1 MQNKGA
7 IRLFA
12 ILLALVSLYQLIF
25 TYHARRVENQAE
37 EYAEARG
44 GDDPA
49 KVSDYTFQYLDSM
62 KNEVVYD
69 FLFGL
74 REYTYQEC
82 KEREVNFGLDLK
94 GGMNLI
100 LEVQVQD
107 IVDALSNYNQD
118 EKFREALRLA
128 REREKESSTDFITLF
143 GEAFEEVAP
152 DGRLAAI
159 FNTVELREQ
168 IDYNSTNE
176 EVLEVIRQETQDAID
191 NAFNILRTRIDRFG
205 VAQPNIQ
212 RLERTGRILVELPGV
227 GDPERVRDLLQGTA
241 NLEFWETYNQ
251 QEIMESVMQAN
262 EVSAQL
268 LAMEEQRGQE
278 TTGEEESSSAQEEDS
293 VQEDEDVSLLDEID
307 QEESGD
313 TLDIDAQDEGQESL
327 FTYLAPSGRPNSP
340 VIGLA
345 ESRDTS
351 EVNSLLHKEEVRSV
365 LPRDVKFLWTVK
377 PIEGEEARFWTNQPF
392 DEKDELYQLVAIKV
406 TSHDGRPPLEGDAI
420 TSARAVTSQQ
430 GGSYE
435 ISMSMSSE
443 GAKTWARLTK
453 ANIQRSIAIVL
464 DGYVYSFPT
473 VQGEITGGRSSITG
487 DFTPQ
492 EAKDLANVLESGK
505 MPAPARIVEDN
516 VVGPSL
522 GEEAVDAGLKSFI
535 WAFIAVLI
543 YMLLYYGFK
552 AGLVADFALLTNMFF
567 IMGVLA
573 AFNAV
578 LTLPGIAGIVLTI
591 GMSVDANVLIYERI
605 REELKAGKGIGLAI
619 SDGYKNAFSAII
631 DANVTTFLTGLILF
645 MFGTGPI
652 KGFATTLM
660 IGIATSFFSAFFI
673 TRLLYESMLKRKIS
687 LRFATKFTDGLF
699 KNMHI
704 LFIEKRKMFM
714 IVSGLVILVG
724 VLSLGFRGLKQGIDF
739 TGGRSFVVRFDE
751 PVPATD
757 VQSDLKV
764 AFDGAN
770 VEAKTFGSDN
780 QIRITTNYLVDS
792 DDKEADRE
800 VEAQLH
806 EGLKPYVG
814 EDVTLDQFLREH
826 RMSSQKVGPTI
837 AADIRNK
844 AGYAIFF
851 SFVVIFLYILIRF
864 RNWEFGLGALGAV
877 FHDVLI
883 VLGIFSLLYTVM
895 PFSMEIDQSFIA
907 AILTVIGYSINDT
920 VVVFD
925 RIREYRKLYPKREPR
940 DVFNLAMNSTVS
952 RTLNTSF
959 TTLLVLLII
968 FIFGSEVIQGFVFA
982 LIVGVVVGTYSSLFI
997 ASPIAYN
1004 FVEKR
1009 AQLKAKT
1016 KAAAAKK
1023 SKK

>member
-25 TYHARRVENQAE
+25 TFQTRRVENQAQQ
-37 EYAEARG
+37 YAEQR
-44 GDDPA
+44 GDDDPML
-49 KVSDYTFQYLDSM
+49 VSEYRFQYLDSM
-62 KNEVVYD
+62 KTEVTYN

-82 KEREVNFGLDLK
+82 KEREINFGLDLK

-100 LEVQVQD
+100 LEVRVSD
-107 IVDALSNYNQD
+107 IVRALSNYNQD
-118 EKFREALRLA
+118 DAFLDALKLA
-128 REREKESSTDFITLF
+128 REREKNSTRDFMTLF

-152 DGRLAAI
+152 DGRLAAV
-159 FNTVELREQ
+159 FNTVELRDKV
-168 IDYNSTNE
+168 DYNSTNQ
-176 EVLEVIRQETQDAID
+176 EVLDVIREESRVAID

-212 RLERTGRILVELPGV
+212 RLERQQGQILVELPGIT
-227 GDPERVRDLLQGTA
+227 DPERVRSLLQGTA

-251 QEIMESVMQAN
+251 SEIMQSLMQAN
-262 EVSAQL
+262 QLTAEIAAMQKSGVDTVEV
-268 LAMEEQRGQE
+268 EPE
-278 TTGEEESSSAQEEDS
+278 
-293 VQEDEDVSLLDEID
+293 VQVDADKDADVALLDEI
-307 QEESGD
+307 ESD
-313 TLDIDAQDEGQESL
+313 SLDMDSEQDAVESL
-327 FTYLAPSGRPNSP
+327 FSFLVPGRNPNSP
-340 VIGLA
+340 VVGLA
-345 ESRDTS
+345 VSRDTS
-351 EVNSLLHKEEVRSV
+351 NVNGFLSLDEVQSL
-365 LPRDVKFLWTVK
+365 LPRDVRFLWTVK
-377 PIEGEEARFWTNQPF
+377 SIPGEDAQYWTNQQF
-392 DEKDELYQLVAIKV
+392 DPRDELFQLVAIKV
-406 TSHDGRPPLEGDAI
+406 TTHDGRAPLEGDVV
-420 TSARAVTSQQ
+420 TGARSQTTQ
-430 GGSYE
+430 QGSYE
-435 ISMSMSSE
+435 ISMSMNSE
-443 GAKTWARLTK
+443 GAKSWARLTS
-453 ANIQRSIAIVL
+453 ANIKKSIAIVL

-473 VQGEITGGRSSITG
+473 VQSEIKGGRSSISG

-492 EAKDLANVLESGK
+492 EAKDLANVLQSGK
-505 MPAPARIVEDN
+505 MPAPAQIVEDT
-516 VVGPSL
+516 VVGPSM
-522 GEEAVDAGLKSFI
+522 GAEAVDAGFKSFI

-543 YMLLYYGFK
+543 YMLFYYGFK
-552 AGLVADFALLTNMFF
+552 AGLVADLALVSNMFF

-578 LTLPGIAGIVLTI
+578 LTLPGIAGIILTI

-605 REELKAGKGIGLAI
+605 REELKAGKGLRLAI
-619 SDGYKNAFSAII
+619 GDGYRNAFSAII

-673 TRLLYESMLKRKIS
+673 TRLVYETLLKTKVDI
-687 LRFATKFTDGLF
+687 RFATKYTRGLF
-699 KNMHI
+699 KGLHI
-704 LFIEKRKMFM
+704 LFIEKRKFFM
-714 IVSGLVILVG
+714 IISVVVILLG
-724 VLSLGFRGLKQGIDF
+724 GLSLGLRGLKRGIDF

-751 PVPATD
+751 SVLATD
-757 VQSDLKV
+757 IQSALVD
-764 AFDGAN
+764 AFGGGN
-770 VEAKTFGSDN
+770 VEAKTFGDDN

-792 DDKEADRE
+792 DEDTADRE
-800 VEAQLH
+800 VETKLY
-806 EGLKPYVG
+806 EGLKSYFDADMSRD
-814 EDVTLDQFLREH
+814 EFLAQH

-844 AGYAIFF
+844 AAYALFF

-864 RNWEFGLGALGAV
+864 RNWEFGVGALGAV
-877 FHDVLI
+877 LHDVLI
-883 VLGIFSLLYTVM
+883 VLGVFSLLYSIM

-925 RIREYRKLYPKREPR
+925 RIREYRRLYPKRELK
-940 DVFNLAMNSTVS
+940 DIFNLAMNSTIS

-959 TTLLVLLII
+959 TTLVVLII
-968 FIFGSEVIQGFVFA
+968 IFLFGSEVIQGFVFA

-1004 FVEKR
+1004 FMEKR
-1009 AQLKAKT
+1009 IQAKAKSR
-1016 KAAAAKK
+1016 K
-1023 SKK
+1023 

>member
-25 TYHARRVENQAE
+25 TFQARRVENKAE
-37 EYAEARG
+37 EIAQQKA
-44 GDDPA
+44 GDNPEL
-49 KVSDYTFQYLDSM
+49 VSEYRFQYLDSM
-62 KNEVVYD
+62 KSEVVYN

-82 KEREVNFGLDLK
+82 KEREINFGLDLK
-94 GGMNLI
+94 GGMNMI
-100 LEVQVQD
+100 LEVRVAD
-107 IVDALSNYNQD
+107 IVRALSNYNQD
-118 EKFREALRLA
+118 AKFNEAIRLA
-128 REREKESSTDFITLF
+128 REREKESTRDFISLF
-143 GEAFEEVAP
+143 SEAFEEVAP
-152 DGRLAAI
+152 EGRLAAI
-159 FNTVELREQ
+159 FNTVELREK
-168 IDYNSTNE
+168 IDYNSTNA
-176 EVLEVIRQETQDAID
+176 EVIEVIREESRGAID

-212 RLERTGRILVELPGV
+212 RLEQAGRILVELPGIT
-227 GDPERVRDLLQGTA
+227 DPERVRDLLQGTA
-241 NLEFWETYNQ
+241 NLEFWEVYNQ
-251 QEIMESVMQAN
+251 NQIFEVLMAANQMIAEVNALKKSDVDTADVVPEVQA
-262 EVSAQL
+262 
-268 LAMEEQRGQE
+268 
-278 TTGEEESSSAQEEDS
+278 EESA
-293 VQEDEDVSLLDEID
+293 EDVALLDEI
-307 QEESGD
+307 EGD
-313 TLDIDAQDEGQESL
+313 SLDTGDEQRVESL
-327 FTYLAPSGRPNSP
+327 FSALAPSGRPSSP
-340 VIGLA
+340 VVGLA
-345 ESRDTS
+345 TSRDTGK
-351 EVNSLLHKEEVRSV
+351 VNTYLAMEEVQSL
-365 LPRDVKFLWTVK
+365 LPRDVEFMWTVK
-377 PIEGEEARFWTNQPF
+377 PIPGSDAQYWTNQQF
-392 DEKDELYQLVAIKV
+392 DENDELFQLVAIKV
-406 TSHDGRPPLEGDAI
+406 SSHDGRAPLEGDVV
-420 TSARAVTSQQ
+420 TGARAVTSQS
-430 GGSYE
+430 GAYE
-435 ISMSMSSE
+435 IEMSMNGE

-453 ANIQRSIAIVL
+453 ANIDKSIAIVL

-473 VQGEITGGRSSITG
+473 VQNEITGGRSSITG

-505 MPAPARIVEDN
+505 MPAPARIVEDT

-522 GEEAVDAGLKSFI
+522 GAEAVDAGFKSFI

-543 YMLLYYGFK
+543 YMILYYGFK
-552 AGLVADFALLTNMFF
+552 AGLVADLALVANMFF

-605 REELKAGKGIGLAI
+605 REELKAGKGLKLAI
-619 SDGYKNAFSAII
+619 SDGYRNAFSAII

-673 TRLLYESMLKRKIS
+673 TRLVYESLLKSKVDIKFGS
-687 LRFATKFTDGLF
+687 EWTKNLF
-699 KNMHI
+699 KGAHI
-704 LFIEKRKMFM
+704 LFIEKRKFF
-714 IVSGLVILVG
+714 IIISAVIILVG
-724 VLSLGFRGLKQGIDF
+724 IASLGVRGLQQGIDF
-739 TGGRSFVVRFDE
+739 TGGRSFVVRFDD
-751 PVPATD
+751 PVPATE
-757 VQSDLKV
+757 VQSVLTET
-764 AFDGAN
+764 FEGAT
-770 VEAKTFGSDN
+770 VEAKTFGGDN

-792 DDKEADRE
+792 DSESADQEAE
-800 VEAQLH
+800 TKLY
-806 EGLKPYVG
+806 EGLKQYVG
-814 EDVTLDQFLREH
+814 ADVDRDTFLAEH

-851 SFVVIFLYILIRF
+851 SFAVIFLYILIRF

-877 FHDVLI
+877 AHDVLI
-883 VLGIFSLLYTVM
+883 VLGVFSLLYSIM

-925 RIREYRKLYPKREPR
+925 RIREYRGLYPKRDLKE
-940 DVFNLAMNSTVS
+940 VFNLAMNSTIS
-952 RTLNTSF
+952 RTLNTSL
-959 TTLLVLLII
+959 TTLVVLLVI

-997 ASPIAYN
+997 ASPIAFN
-1004 FVEKR
+1004 FIEKR
-1009 AQLKAKT
+1009 IANKAK
-1016 KAAAAKK
+1016 KK
-1023 SKK
+1023 K

>member
-25 TYHARRVENQAE
+25 TFQTRRVENEAE
-37 EYAEARG
+37 EYAQQLA
-44 GDDPA
+44 GDDPEMA
-49 KVSDYTFQYLDSM
+49 GEYKFQYLDSM
-62 KNEVVYD
+62 KSEVVYN

-82 KEREVNFGLDLK
+82 KEREINFGLDLK
-94 GGMNLI
+94 GGMNMI
-100 LEVQVQD
+100 LEVRVAD
-107 IVDALSNYNQD
+107 IVRALSNFNQD
-118 EKFREALRLA
+118 AKFNEAINLA
-128 REREKESSTDFITLF
+128 REREKESTRDFISLF

-152 DGRLAAI
+152 EGRLAAI
-159 FNTVELREQ
+159 FNTVELRDQ
-168 IDYNSTNE
+168 VDYNSTNQ
-176 EVLEVIRQETQDAID
+176 EVLEVIREESRGAID

-212 RLERTGRILVELPGV
+212 RLEQTGRILVELPGIT
-227 GDPERVRDLLQGTA
+227 DPERVRALLQGTA

-251 QEIMESVMQAN
+251 DEVFQSLSQAN
-262 EVSAQL
+262 QVIAEVNALEQPGVDTTDVEPEVQ
-268 LAMEEQRGQE
+268 MEED
-278 TTGEEESSSAQEEDS
+278 AD
-293 VQEDEDVSLLDEID
+293 DVALLDEI
-307 QEESGD
+307 ESD
-313 TLDIDAQDEGQESL
+313 TLDTDDEERVESL
-327 FTYLAPSGRPNSP
+327 FSHLAPSGRPESP
-340 VIGLA
+340 VVGLA
-345 ESRDTS
+345 ISRDTGK
-351 EVNSLLHKEEVRSV
+351 VNTYLQMEEVESI

-377 PIEGEEARFWTNQPF
+377 PIPGSDAQYWTNQPF
-392 DEKDELYQLVAIKV
+392 DEKDEVFQLVAIKV
-406 TSHDGRPPLEGDAI
+406 SSHDGRAPLEGDVV
-420 TSARAVTSQQ
+420 TGARSNTTQQ
-430 GGSYE
+430 GAYE
-435 ISMSMSSE
+435 IEMSMSGE

-453 ANIQRSIAIVL
+453 ANVKKSIAIVL

-473 VQGEITGGRSSITG
+473 VQNEITGGRSSITG

-492 EAKDLANVLESGK
+492 EAKDLANVLQSGK
-505 MPAPARIVEDN
+505 MPAPARIVEDT

-522 GEEAVDAGLKSFI
+522 GAEAVDAGFKSFI
-535 WAFIAVLI
+535 WAFIVVLI
-543 YMLLYYGFK
+543 YMILYYGVK
-552 AGLVADFALLTNMFF
+552 AGLVADFALVTNMFF

-578 LTLPGIAGIVLTI
+578 LTLPGIAGIILTI

-605 REELKAGKGIGLAI
+605 REELRAGKGLRLAI
-619 SDGYKNAFSAII
+619 SDGYRNAFSAII

-673 TRLLYESMLKRKIS
+673 TRLIYESLLKSKVDIKFGS
-687 LRFATKFTDGLF
+687 EWTKNLF
-699 KNMHI
+699 KGAHI
-704 LFIEKRKMFM
+704 LFIEKRKFFM
-714 IVSGLVILVG
+714 VISGIVILVG
-724 VLSLGFRGLKQGIDF
+724 IASLGLRGLQQGIDF
-739 TGGRSFVVRFDE
+739 TGGRSFVVRFE
-751 PVPATD
+751 NPVPATEI
-757 VQSDLKV
+757 QSTLTT
-764 AFDGAN
+764 AFDGAT
-770 VEAKTFGSDN
+770 VEAKTFGGDN

-792 DDKEADRE
+792 DEESADVDAE
-800 VEAQLH
+800 TKLY
-806 EGLKPYVG
+806 EGLKEYVG
-814 EDVTLDQFLREH
+814 DDVDRDTFLAEY

-883 VLGIFSLLYTVM
+883 VMGVFSLLYTIM

-925 RIREYRKLYPKREPR
+925 RIREYRGLYPKRDLKE
-940 DVFNLAMNSTVS
+940 VFNLAMNSTIS
-952 RTLNTSF
+952 RTLNTSL
-959 TTLLVLLII
+959 TTLVVLLVI
-968 FIFGSEVIQGFVFA
+968 FLFGSEVIQGFVFA
-982 LIVGVVVGTYSSLFI
+982 LIVGVIVGTYSSLFI
-997 ASPIAYN
+997 AAPIAFN
-1004 FVEKR
+1004 FIEKR
-1009 AQLKAKT
+1009 TKVKAKL
-1016 KAAAAKK
+1016 KK
-1023 SKK
+1023 

>member
-25 TYHARRVENQAE
+25 TFQARRVENNAE
-37 EYAEARG
+37 EVAQQKAGENSEL
-44 GDDPA
+44 
-49 KVSDYTFQYLDSM
+49 VSEYKFQYLDSM
-62 KNEVVYD
+62 KSEVVYN

-82 KEREVNFGLDLK
+82 KEREINFGLDLK
-94 GGMNLI
+94 GGMNMI
-100 LEVQVQD
+100 LEVRVAD
-107 IVDALSNYNQD
+107 IVKALSNYNQD
-118 EKFREALRLA
+118 EKFNNAIKLA
-128 REREKESSTDFITLF
+128 REREKESTRDFISLF

-152 DGRLAAI
+152 EGRLAAI

-176 EVLEVIRQETQDAID
+176 EVIKVIREESRGAIE

-212 RLERTGRILVELPGV
+212 RLEEAGRILVELPGIT
-227 GDPERVRDLLQGTA
+227 DPERVRDLLQGTA
-241 NLEFWETYNQ
+241 NLEFWEVYNQ
-251 QEIMESVMQAN
+251 DEIFEALMEANQVIAEVNALKQTDVDTSKVVPEVQA
-262 EVSAQL
+262 
-268 LAMEEQRGQE
+268 
-278 TTGEEESSSAQEEDS
+278 EEDG
-293 VQEDEDVSLLDEID
+293 EDVALLDEIEGDSLDTGD
-307 QEESGD
+307 QERV
-313 TLDIDAQDEGQESL
+313 ESL
-327 FTYLAPSGRPNSP
+327 FSHLAPSGRPSSP
-340 VIGLA
+340 VVGLA
-345 ESRDTS
+345 TSRDTGK
-351 EVNSLLHKEEVRSV
+351 VNTYLAMEEIESL
-365 LPRDVKFLWTVK
+365 LPRDVRFLWTVK
-377 PIEGEEARFWTNQPF
+377 PIPGSDAQYWTNQPF
-392 DEKDELYQLVAIKV
+392 NENDELFQLIAIKV
-406 TSHDGRPPLEGDAI
+406 SSHDGRAPLEGDVVTGARAI
-420 TSARAVTSQQ
+420 TSQSGA
-430 GGSYE
+430 YE
-435 ISMSMSSE
+435 IEMSMNGE

-453 ANIQRSIAIVL
+453 ANIKKSIAIVL

-473 VQGEITGGRSSITG
+473 VQNEITGGRSSITG

-492 EAKDLANVLESGK
+492 EAKDLANVLQSGK
-505 MPAPARIVEDN
+505 MPAPARIVEDT

-522 GEEAVDAGLKSFI
+522 GAEAVDAGFKSFI

-543 YMLLYYGFK
+543 YMVLYYGFK
-552 AGLVADFALLTNMFF
+552 AGLVADLALVANMFF

-591 GMSVDANVLIYERI
+591 GMSVDTNVLIYERI
-605 REELKAGKGIGLAI
+605 REELKAGKGLKLAI
-619 SDGYKNAFSAII
+619 SDGYRNAFSAII

-645 MFGTGPI
+645 LFGTGPI

-673 TRLLYESMLKRKIS
+673 TRLVYESLLKSKVDIKFGS
-687 LRFATKFTDGLF
+687 EWTKNLF
-699 KNMHI
+699 KGAHI
-704 LFIEKRKMFM
+704 LFIEKRKFFM
-714 IVSGLVILVG
+714 IISGVIILLG
-724 VLSLGFRGLKQGIDF
+724 VASLGMRGLQQGIDF
-739 TGGRSFVVRFDE
+739 TGGRSFVVRFE
-751 PVPATD
+751 NPVPATEI
-757 VQSDLKV
+757 QSTLTD
-764 AFDGAN
+764 AFEGAT
-770 VEAKTFGSDN
+770 VEAKTFGGDN

-792 DDKEADRE
+792 DSESADQEAE
-800 VEAQLH
+800 TKLY
-806 EGLKPYVG
+806 EGLKQYVRA
-814 EDVTLDQFLREH
+814 DVDRDTFLSEH

-877 FHDVLI
+877 VHDVLI
-883 VLGIFSLLYTVM
+883 VLGVFSVLYSFM

-925 RIREYRKLYPKREPR
+925 RIREYRGLYPKRDLKE
-940 DVFNLAMNSTVS
+940 VFNLAMNSTIS
-952 RTLNTSF
+952 RTLNTSL
-959 TTLLVLLII
+959 TTLVVLLVI
-968 FIFGSEVIQGFVFA
+968 FTFGSEVIQGFVFA

-997 ASPIAYN
+997 ASPIAFN
-1004 FVEKR
+1004 FIEKR
-1009 AQLKAKT
+1009 IANKAK
-1016 KAAAAKK
+1016 KK
-1023 SKK
+1023 K